1 MRRWREALHANN
13 LDGEMMTAVL
23 NAHRRL
29 VGATPEAAAAAA
41 RLLPL
46 SQMTAEE
53 LHNEAMVIGFD
64 VTVENLRTRLQLQE
78 TRRPTR
84 PVPHCFE
91 IPDFSKMPEL
101 DLISHC
107 QSRGIEVHGLS
118 WHQMRLAL
126 QNWHPTSAAGMESS
140 MAASSTTGLV
150 PSLGTT
156 VVPMLFHAITVP
168 ETQPRAPTPVP
179 TSPWGPRTPPMT
191 RRSSSVTPDLA
202 ARTPRQ
208 LVVPL
213 LRCPIHQCPLI
224 MTENPVDR
232 SLFLACDEYP
242 DCRVIMPPWKA
253 PPPKA
258 PPLASRGP
266 SVSVTTK
273 APPGFLPRVIA
284 QPCLGAPGPKP
295 TPPSPPPPQASPPHR
310 EPYAKAPSGSS
321 PQTMPMAGA
330 PVDHGHHLVVPGDA
344 DDV

>member
-13 LDGEMMTAVL
+13 LDGEMMTPVFD
-23 NAHRRL
+23 AHRRL

-46 SQMTAEE
+46 SQMTVEE
-53 LHNEAMVIGFD
+53 LHNEAMLIGFD

-140 MAASSTTGLV
+140 RAASSTTGLM
-150 PSLGTT
+150 PSLETT
-156 VVPMLFHAITVP
+156 VVPMSLVP
-168 ETQPRAPTPVP
+168 ETQPRAPMLVP
-179 TSPWGPRTPPMT
+179 TSPREPRTPPMT
-191 RRSSSVTPDLA
+191 RRSSSATTELV
-202 ARTPRQ
+202 ARTRRQ
-208 LVVPL
+208 LGPPGDTL
-213 LRCPIHQCPLI
+213 LRWMTPGDELRRCPIHQCPLL

-232 SLFLACDEYP
+232 SMFLACDRYP
-242 DCRVIMPPWKA
+242 DCRVTMPPWKA
-253 PPPKA
+253 PPPIAEGKAPLLKA
-258 PPLASRGP
+258 PPLAPPPHRGP
-266 SVSVTTK
+266 
-273 APPGFLPRVIA
+273 PGVLPWVIA
-284 QPCLGAPGPKP
+284 QQSF
-295 TPPSPPPPQASPPHR
+295 SPPPLQAPPPHQ
-310 EPYAKAPSGSS
+310 EPYAKAP
-321 PQTMPMAGA
+321 PAA
-330 PVDHGHHLVVPGDA
+330 LVEHGHHLVVPEDA